1 VSKRRRR
8 ARKNPANDVEMG
20 LFALVAVGAVV
31 GAYFWGKSAGT
42 SANTSTTSLTTT
54 GT

>member
-1 VSKRRRR
+1 VSKRRHR
-8 ARKNPANDVEMG
+8 ARKNHANDVEMG

-31 GAYFWGKSAGT
+31 GAYFWGKSAGAAT
-42 SANTSTTSLTTT
+42 NTTSLTTT